1 MVRFYETLK
10 EKGQELEIIFVS
22 GDKGPD
28 EFQERMPLL
37 TSYTK
42 HFIRPASTPFKKHI
56 KAR

>member
-28 EFQERMPLL
+28 EFQEMPLL

-42 HFIRPASTPFKKHI
+42 HVIRPASTPFKKL
-56 KAR
+56 